1 MRVPGSGASF
11 AVMMTRLMSCIVTAL
26 LALMISTA
34 CATAQVFDPTA
45 PDAVVEYGGPEALT
59 IETQAGP
66 VTLTVGLAET
76 ADARQRGLMH
86 RESLGA
92 DEGLLFNFEQER
104 VVSIWMENTLIP
116 LDIVYIRSDGTIAK
130 IVTGAVPLSRRQ
142 NFSDVP
148 VLSVLEINSG
158 RSAVLGIAPGDLVLH
173 RWFGTAAAPVDP
185 AAPEEADEPAADDQP
200 DEQPEDQLEDG

>member
-1 MRVPGSGASF
+1 
-11 AVMMTRLMSCIVTAL
+11 MMIKRFSIALAGLVALTAFN
-26 LALMISTA
+26 A
-34 CATAQVFDPTA
+34 CALAQSFDPTA

-116 LDIVYIRSDGTIAK
+116 LDILYIRSDGTIAK

-158 RSAVLGIAPGDLVLH
+158 RSAALGIAPGDLVLH
-173 RWFGTAAAPVDP
+173 RWFGTAEAPADP
-185 AAPEEADEPAADDQP
+185 AASEEADEPAADDQP
-200 DEQPEDQLEDG
+200 EEQPEDQLEDG